1 MYASMHAC
9 VHACMYVCMYV
20 CMCVCVCMQFSIEW
34 PPIAYKMIAWFQ
46 STFKFEVLQMPGL
59 YHPTLD
65 ILPDFHTFSV

>member
-1 MYASMHAC
+1 
-9 VHACMYVCMYV
+9 
-20 CMCVCVCMQFSIEW
+20 MQFSIEW

-65 ILPDFHTFSV
+65 ILPDFHTFSA